1 MNTAQ
6 IRCFLAVADTLNFA
20 RAAEQL
26 HLTQPAVTH
35 QIQTLEQELG
45 VKLFA
50 RTTRTVR
57 LTEEGGLFLADAR
70 GLDALAARAQR
81 RFSGGGAV
89 AERLRLG
96 VLNSYCM
103 GMLVPPLAA
112 LRAQRPALHPQ
123 LQLVPFRH
131 IYALLDDGTLDAVVD
146 LRIPDAPAGR
156 FGYRELAR
164 LPFACLCAPG
174 SPLAARAQVSAAD
187 LAAEPL
193 ALLAPYAAPPAVQRV
208 QETLLGEHDPDTLHL
223 CDSTEALTA
232 LVAAGYGAAV
242 LPLPQGPAQPP
253 LARVPFAGAVPVSFG
268 AYYKTTR
275 DRPQLKAFLAAA
287 RDVFAPGGTPPAAKG
302 V

>member
-70 GLDALAARAQR
+70 GLDALAARAQ
-81 RFSGGGAV
+81 
-89 AERLRLG
+89 
-96 VLNSYCM
+96 
-103 GMLVPPLAA
+103 
-112 LRAQRPALHPQ
+112 
-123 LQLVPFRH
+123 
-131 IYALLDDGTLDAVVD
+131 
-146 LRIPDAPAGR
+146 
-156 FGYRELAR
+156 
-164 LPFACLCAPG
+164 
-174 SPLAARAQVSAAD
+174 VSAAD

-208 QETLLGEHDPDTLHL
+208 QETLLGEHDPDTLHV
-223 CDSTEALTA
+223 CDSTEALTT

-253 LARVPFAGAVPVSFG
+253 LARVPFAGAAPVSFG